1 MKGCPICA
9 NQIKRVFNHEILKQY
24 SVDYFFCE
32 KCGLLQTEEPF
43 WLNEAYSSAIAT
55 ADTGLVQRNISI
67 AAKLSVILFC
77 EFSSHANYLDV
88 AGGYGMLVR
97 MMRDIGFHFYWDDKF
112 CQNLLAKGF
121 EKNQN
126 RNEIAAITAFEVLE
140 HVHDPLAF
148 IKGMLEENGTTT
160 LIFTTELFEGAPPS
174 TDWWYYA
181 FETGQ
186 HISFYQPKTLQYIAE
201 KLNLK
206 FYSAN
211 GMHIFTRKNIN
222 HLKLKFITGKFN
234 FILKTIIRRQLQSL
248 TLSDHQHL
256 LQS

>member
-1 MKGCPICA
+1 MKCCPICA
-9 NQIKRVFNHEILKQY
+9 NEIKRVFNHQILKKY
-24 SVDYFFCE
+24 SVDYFLCE

-43 WLNEAYSSAIAT
+43 WLNEAYNSAIAT
-55 ADTGLVQRNISI
+55 ADTGLVQRNIAI
-67 AAKLSVILFC
+67 ASKLSAILFC
-77 EFSSHANYLDV
+77 EFDSHGNYLDV

-97 MMRDIGFHFYWDDKF
+97 MMRDIGFHFYWDDKY
-112 CQNLLAKGF
+112 CQNLLAEGF

-126 RNEIAAITAFEVLE
+126 EITAITAFEVLE

-148 IKGMLEENGTTT
+148 IKGLLEDNGTTD
-160 LIFTTELFEGAPPS
+160 LIFTTELFEGEPPS
-174 TDWWYYA
+174 ADWWYYA

-201 KLNLK
+201 KLHLK

-211 GMHIFTRKNIN
+211 GMHIFTRKNLN
-222 HLKLKFITGKFN
+222 HLKLQFITGKFN
-234 FILKTIIRRQLQSL
+234 FILKAIIRRRLQSL

-256 LQS
+256 L